1 MSIVKLTKGRLIIGC
16 GILIALIIM
25 SNYLNFKVNNS
36 VSNIIEYKNTNSR
49 EGITF
54 DEFNKIK
61 KRYKDVDFTC
71 YSEVKQNVTNK
82 YGVSPTKYGNSTDKK
97 VKTKVIL
104 TDEKYFSLYPFQM
117 IRGGKLDF
125 LSVNNKDK
133 VAIISDVLANSLFK
147 SNNVIGSTLKIGN
160 DKYRIVGV
168 YKENN
173 SLLYSMSDDG
183 YEKVYIPYTA
193 YENTDNNKL
202 FINVLTTKQ
211 TKKYDAKNIN
221 DKLTIILGDR
231 LLQYKSVDY
240 TDLKKLIFQNVK
252 ILYFIIGIFIIAYLI
267 KIMITLIKE
276 FKSFFIDKMKS
287 KYLKGVINSNAR
299 EIAIYLGKII
309 ICLVLILFVFNL
321 VKFNIVIEKKYLPS
335 ENIFDISFYR
345 KVIVY
350 NMQLNNANE
359 SGFSNVYNR
368 YLTVI
373 SHVEGIMLLVQLI
386 FSINIILN
394 FKVFRKLKS
403 KFKSSS
409 TS

>member
-1 MSIVKLTKGRLIIGC
+1 MSIIKLTKVRLIIGC

-36 VSNIIEYKNTNSR
+36 VSNIIEYKNTNSK

-54 DEFNKIK
+54 EQFNKIK
-61 KRYKDVDFTC
+61 KQYSDIDFTC
-71 YSEVKQNVTNK
+71 YSEVKENVTNK
-82 YGVSPTKYGNSTDKK
+82 YGVSPTKYGDDIDKK

-104 TDEKYFSLYPFQM
+104 TDEKYFGLYPFQM
-117 IRGGKLDF
+117 ISGGKLDF

-133 VAIISDVLANSLFK
+133 VVVISDVLANSLFK
-147 SNNVIGSTLKIGN
+147 SNKVIGSTLKIGN

-193 YENTDNNKL
+193 YENTDNNNKL

-211 TKKYDAKNIN
+211 TKKYDAKNIS

-231 LLQYKSVDY
+231 LSQYNSVDY
-240 TDLKKLIFQNVK
+240 ASLKEHVFQNVK
-252 ILYFIIGIFIIAYLI
+252 ILYFIIGIFIIVYLI
-267 KIMITLIKE
+267 KIMITFIKE
-276 FKSFFIDKMKS
+276 AKAFFINKMRS
-287 KYLKGVINSNAR
+287 NYLKDVITNNIK
-299 EIAIYLGKII
+299 EITIYLGRII
-309 ICLVLILFVFNL
+309 ICLVLIVFVFCL

-345 KVIVY
+345 KVIVH
-350 NMQLNNANE
+350 NIQLNNANE
-359 SGFSNVYNR
+359 NGFSNVYNR

-373 SHVEGIMLLVQLI
+373 SHVEGIMLLAQLI
-386 FSINIILN
+386 CIINIILN
-394 FKVFRKLKS
+394 FKVFRKLRS
-403 KFKSSS
+403 KFKS
-409 TS
+409 

>member
-1 MSIVKLTKGRLIIGC
+1 MSIIKLTKGRLIIGC

-54 DEFNKIK
+54 EQFNKIK
-61 KRYKDVDFTC
+61 KQYSDIDFTC
-71 YSEVKQNVTNK
+71 YSEVKENVTNK
-82 YGVSPTKYGNSTDKK
+82 YGVSPTKYGDAIDKK

-104 TDEKYFSLYPFQM
+104 TDEKYFSLYPFQ
-117 IRGGKLDF
+117 IISGGKLDF
-125 LSVNNKDK
+125 LSVNNKNK
-133 VAIISDVLANSLFK
+133 VVVISDVLANSLFK

-193 YENTDNNKL
+193 YENADNNNKL

-221 DKLTIILGDR
+221 DKLTIVLGDR
-231 LLQYKSVDY
+231 LSQYNSVDY
-240 TDLKKLIFQNVK
+240 TGLKENIFQNVK
-252 ILYFIIGIFIIAYLI
+252 ILYFIIGIFIIVYLI
-267 KIMITLIKE
+267 KIMITFIKE
-276 FKSFFIDKMKS
+276 AKSFFINKMRS
-287 KYLKGVINSNAR
+287 NYLKDVITNNIK
-299 EIAIYLGKII
+299 EIAIYLGRII
-309 ICLVLILFVFNL
+309 ICLVLIVFVFCL

-350 NMQLNNANE
+350 NIQLNNANE
-359 SGFSNVYNR
+359 NGFSNVYNR

-373 SHVEGIMLLVQLI
+373 SHVEGIMLLAQLI
-386 FSINIILN
+386 CIINIILN
-394 FKVFRKLKS
+394 FKVFRKLRS
-403 KFKSSS
+403 KFKS
-409 TS
+409 